1 MWSDRLSWSGE
12 TPLDLP
18 GLNPVAALRFDEGYE
33 GTWRDA
39 VDPTHIWS
47 VPGFGASN
55 HGVTAGPWGSR
66 LGLNLVSP
74 ATEQGVLS
82 LPHFAGLWPSSGKLL
97 TGMWVSQSYTM
108 QFNPLMSSRGGS
120 VAPLAYL
127 SSHTNGSLRHQVY
140 NAAGALVLDQ
150 YETPSWGEGY
160 TGWMWVGQLVDLDA
174 QTSQLAAVHW
184 SGHLAWLSPVRSLSG
199 APNAACTAP
208 IDIAGLPSSS
218 MWAGGYFDDIVVAH
232 PSADFVFSEFVERLR
247 LGTWA
252 QGANEAAASK
262 LQVSDAAVIAD
273 ASHTLT
279 TGAEPVSWTGGRE
292 PSRTATAYRSTD
304 GGTSW
309 TSGTLPT
316 SFTGLL
322 RWEIPLNA
330 GDAFTGLE
338 LLPPSPTLAAIATQ
352 VVPQRG
358 SQTVALSATYT
369 GEVSWTVAVVGL
381 EASVTGSTLTLTAG
395 WAAGEIPVTVTVRDS
410 WGRTAT
416 RTFTAVV
423 EPPTWEAP
431 EPARYPRVPIIVGSG
446 TTQVAIIDSLDAV
459 ATSEVNGE
467 AFFEFSVPVKHR
479 HAGALV
485 NETPISVAGDLYRI
499 RRVDTARRSRVPV
512 LAVYCEALF
521 YDLAYAGQIDGREFL
536 QTTAGDVIALAVA
549 GTGWTVAA
557 VNVGTRR
564 TYTVK
569 DCSPLELLREVQ
581 KQHGGDLLFD
591 NVNKTVSLVVKSGRD
606 VGVAFFYGRGLT
618 ESKRVTDTTSLVTRL
633 HARNEEGVT
642 ISSVNGGLDYVEDFS
657 FTSEVREATYDFSS
671 GTSPFTMLSMAT
683 ATLAARCKPAYSYE
697 FTVADLSH
705 ETGQNLD
712 RFDVGDTVTVV
723 DDELGIRESQRIV
736 KVEHDI
742 VQPWRSRI
750 TLSGKLRE
758 LGSDSDDTAGALTT
772 GASNRTF
779 DLVPF
784 NLLKNGRFDNAFAHW
799 ASSGVSIVDGTG
811 TGDYAVRFEG
821 EGTRW
826 IEQTVQP
833 DNRGEYA
840 LSMHTRV
847 TSSGDVPPLRALV
860 TVEYEDGTSETIP
873 VELV

>member
-12 TPLDLP
+12 VPLNLQ
-18 GLNPVAALRFDEGYE
+18 GLNPVAALRFDDGYE

-39 VDPTHIWS
+39 VDPSHIWNIPDFS
-47 VPGFGASN
+47 KSN
-55 HGVTAGPWGSR
+55 HGITPGPWGSR
-66 LGLNLVSP
+66 LGMNLVNP
-74 ATEQGVLS
+74 ATEKGVLS
-82 LPHFAGLWPSSGKLL
+82 LPHFAGLWPSSGRLL
-97 TGMWVSQSYTM
+97 TGLWLSQSYTM
-108 QFNPLMSSRGGS
+108 TFNPIMSSRAGT
-120 VAPLAYL
+120 PLAYL
-127 SSHTNGSLRHQVY
+127 SSHSNGSLRHQVY
-140 NAAGALVLDQ
+140 SATGSLVLDQ
-150 YETPSWGEGY
+150 YETPTWGEGY
-160 TGWMWVGQLVDLDA
+160 RGWMWVGQLVDLDA
-174 QTSQLAAVHW
+174 RTSQLAAVHW
-184 SGHLAWLSPVRSLSG
+184 SGHLAWTSPVRSLSG
-199 APNAACTAP
+199 APNAACTSP
-208 IDIAGLPSSS
+208 LQVAGLPASNY
-218 MWAGGYFDDIVVAH
+218 WTGGYFDEVLVAH
-232 PSADFVFSEFVERLR
+232 PSAGFSLAGFAERLR
-247 LGTWA
+247 LASWA
-252 QGANEAAASK
+252 DGANEAAAGRFT
-262 LQVSDAAVIAD
+262 VTDAAVTVD
-273 ASHTLT
+273 ASHTLG
-279 TGAEPVSWTGGRE
+279 TGAERVNYTGGRE
-292 PSRTATAYRSTD
+292 PSRPASAFWSTD
-304 GGTSW
+304 NGSTW
-309 TSGTLPT
+309 QSGTLPAT
-316 SFTGLL
+316 LDGLV
-322 RWEIPLNA
+322 RWKVDLIA
-330 GDAFTGLE
+330 GDAFTGID
-338 LLPPSPTLAAIATQ
+338 LLPPAPTLAPIPT
-352 VVPQRG
+352 VTVPQRG
-358 SQTVALSATYT
+358 SASVTLTASTV
-369 GEVSWTVAVVGL
+369 GEVSWSVAVVGL
-381 EASVTGSTLTLTAG
+381 EATVTGSTLTLTAG

-521 YDLAYAGQIDGREFL
+521 YDLAYARQIDGREFL

-618 ESKRVTDTTSLVTRL
+618 ESKRVTDTTSLVTRI

-642 ISSVNGGLDYVEDFS
+642 IASVNGGLDYVEDFS
-657 FTSEVREATYDFSS
+657 YTSEVREATYDFSS

-712 RFDVGDTVTVV
+712 RFDIGDTVTVV